1 MPETAIRTCHW
12 TFWTLL
18 VELKCNI
25 WMERSQIIPRTHNR
39 SWDMSRMLSTASPI
53 SISVSGE
60 IFTSWIPNSL
70 VLWKT
75 CLNLKI
81 PRLHMKDSD
90 RYDSHEHPV
99 WAWAR
104 VFLAIGWSLSWHQH
118 LDGKSFQHDDF
129 ITKEP
134 SGWGYTGENKTLAS
148 SVVFYEQLLWALV
161 QFTGR

>member
-1 MPETAIRTCHW
+1 
-12 TFWTLL
+12 
-18 VELKCNI
+18 
-25 WMERSQIIPRTHNR
+25 
-39 SWDMSRMLSTASPI
+39 MSRMLSTASPI

-148 SVVFYEQLLWALV
+148 SVVFTSSCCGLWCSLQDDSPDCWKQDLLKIAGAVRMTAAVHTLKAEHRV
-161 QFTGR
+161 IN